1 MTEETKLRVR
11 TVRLIEV
18 IDAVQSNLRLSS
30 PSTTVDACDAA
41 VKAAFASL
49 GEEQGCGRKL
59 FNRDVVYGHGYR
71 GQSAVREFATD
82 LHAAF
87 NGRMG
92 PLLKRVREAD
102 QEAVVTTIQG
112 LVTTRGWLDERIA
125 NGLLQRL
132 SFKVHQ
138 RFPLETR
145 DEIRGVVHLALA
157 VWAAEGSFDAHLR
170 RGYQP
175 SLTNMTDWIGLKVIN
190 VLRRRGQDALLREM
204 RGSRTDREFKA
215 DGKIAADALDVTSFD
230 VVKDYDEDGV
240 PTGETMI
247 VDRSTDEDS
256 GIDPEFLELARDCLK
271 AARSKAHDRL
281 LRVLDLMCVGASRQ
295 EIADQEGITIL
306 RAGHLTARVRGDLRE
321 AVVTL
326 DMARAIL
333 RYIVAEPFAT
343 RGEIIEDLGYS
354 RVQVDRA
361 VRLLGTR
368 GMLAVHT
375 GHSYRATDAGLSG
388 EESLRLTFG
397 MPSERHGVIVHEGSW
412 GSGT

>member
-1 MTEETKLRVR
+1 MPETKLRVR

-30 PSTTVDACDAA
+30 PANTVEAFDAA

-49 GEEQGCGRKL
+49 GEEHGCGRKL

-71 GQSAVREFATD
+71 GRAAVTEFATD

-87 NGRMG
+87 NGRMS
-92 PLLKRVREAD
+92 PLIKRVRDAE
-102 QEAVVTTIQG
+102 QEAVVTAIQG
-112 LVTTRGWLDERIA
+112 LVTTRSWLDERVA
-125 NGLLQRL
+125 NGLVQRL
-132 SFKVHQ
+132 TFKV
-138 RFPLETR
+138 RGAFPLESK
-145 DEIRGVVHLALA
+145 EEVQGMVHLAIGEWGA
-157 VWAAEGSFDAHLR
+157 RGTFDAYLR
-170 RGYQP
+170 KGWYP
-175 SLTNMTDWIGLKVIN
+175 SISRMADWIGQDVIN

-204 RGSRTDREFKA
+204 RGSRTDREFRNE
-215 DGKIAADALDVTSFD
+215 GKIATDALDVTAYD
-230 VVKDYDEDGV
+230 IVKDYDDDGV
-240 PTGETMI
+240 PTGEVMI

-271 AARSKAHDRL
+271 AARPKAHDRL
-281 LRVLDLMCVGASRQ
+281 LRVLGLMCGGASRQ
-295 EIADQEGITIL
+295 EIADQEGITML

-326 DMARAIL
+326 DMARAVL

-354 RVQVDRA
+354 RVQVDRV

-375 GHSYRATDAGLSG
+375 GHSYLATDAGRSG
-388 EESLRLTFG
+388 EESLKLVL
-397 MPSERHGVIVHEGSW
+397 P
-412 GSGT
+412 